1 MTTAQNPERQADYQ
15 ETPYVD
21 SSWEMIDEIDENP
34 HFEPLEIAI
43 IESDETR
50 SDAMFADYG
59 GQIDQQKKI
68 FAHSVTGYVEEEK
81 SVELQL
87 RDEIDSL
94 KAVMEQKVAE
104 AHAAGVEEGKQYGRE
119 EAMQEEVIAQN
130 KRNESIEIVLK
141 DLIQQSERTLQE
153 LESDAVKFS
162 LEIAKKLVGQAVE
175 INPEYI
181 IEIVRE
187 ALSKVGSALIER
199 VRVSPQDFEFIEIF
213 GVRKMLDDSDQSWN
227 FESDETVRSGCVV
240 DTSAGEIDYQLEEA
254 WQRIAEQV
262 MRVVK

>member
-1 MTTAQNPERQADYQ
+1 
-15 ETPYVD
+15 
-21 SSWEMIDEIDENP
+21 
-34 HFEPLEIAI
+34 
-43 IESDETR
+43 
-50 SDAMFADYG
+50 
-59 GQIDQQKKI
+59 
-68 FAHSVTGYVEEEK
+68 
-81 SVELQL
+81 
-87 RDEIDSL
+87 
-94 KAVMEQKVAE
+94 
-104 AHAAGVEEGKQYGRE
+104 
-119 EAMQEEVIAQN
+119 MQEEVIAQN